1 MRMIRFLPIFA
12 CVCLAASPV
21 SAKPSSKPAMDRQSM
36 EKAARKACL
45 TGDYR
50 KGVDILADL
59 FVETKDTTYIFNQG
73 RCFQQNHRWEDA
85 LDRFSEYLRKET
97 NLPADEQAEVDRY
110 IADCKAHLS
119 EGLPPVQPAA
129 PSPVV
134 AATAQTATPMS
145 APPAPTSDNLST
157 TVAASANEPRPGS
170 GLRLSG
176 LVVGAMG
183 GAGVLAGVVLSLKAQ
198 SLTDQLNNRPKGSPY
213 DQGTD
218 SSRETYRTWG
228 FVGYGLGAAGIL
240 AGATAYLLGWR
251 GVKQA
256 SPTARVSLIPVVG
269 PDGSVLSLQGAFQ

>member
-1 MRMIRFLPIFA
+1 MRMIRFLPIF
-12 CVCLAASPV
+12 VCAYLISSPAN
-21 SAKPSSKPAMDRQSM
+21 AKPSSKPAMDRQSV

-97 NLPADEQAEVDRY
+97 SLPADEQAEVDRY

-119 EGLPPVQPAA
+119 EGLPPAQLAT
-129 PSPVV
+129 PSPVIAPAV
-134 AATAQTATPMS
+134 QTSARVS
-145 APPAPTSDNLST
+145 APTPTRDDVPT
-157 TVAASANEPRPGS
+157 TVAASATESRPGS
-170 GLRLSG
+170 GLRMAG
-176 LVVGAMG
+176 LVVGATG
-183 GAGVLAGVVLSLKAQ
+183 GAGVIAGVVLSLKAQ

-218 SSRETYRTWG
+218 SSRKTYQTSA
-228 FVGYGLGAAGIL
+228 FVGYGVGAAGIL
-240 AGATAYLLGWR
+240 AGATLYLFSWR
-251 GVKQA
+251 GVKQPA
-256 SPTARVSLIPVVG
+256 PTTRVSLIPFVG
-269 PDGSVLSLQGAFQ
+269 RDGSMLSLQGAFQ